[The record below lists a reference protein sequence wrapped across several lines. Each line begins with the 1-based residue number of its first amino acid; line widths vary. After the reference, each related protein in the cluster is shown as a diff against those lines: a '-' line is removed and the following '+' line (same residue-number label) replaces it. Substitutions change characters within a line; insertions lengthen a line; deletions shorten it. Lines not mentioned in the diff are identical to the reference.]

1 MIFYPSGLQIFDW
14 LYPNRATYCSIFV
27 TFTEIQLNGAPTSDK
42 SADLLAK
49 TSAADSNTNIQT
61 SPQRGDQQQQQ
72 QQQLH
77 SQLLHQQLPDV
88 AASAAAR
95 ASVTAASP
103 PHQPQQQPPK
113 AKLASPAAAAPEAPT
128 TQQVWPLTQHSSNS
142 CLILHNLLVKVFR
155 QMAQMNLADIEFFA

>member
-1 MIFYPSGLQIFDW
+1 MIFYPSGPQIFDW
-14 LYPNRATYCSIFV
+14 WYPNRVTTKQNNSSIFFV

-49 TSAADSNTNIQT
+49 TSAADSNMQT

-103 PHQPQQQPPK
+103 PHQPQQQQQPPK
-113 AKLASPAAAAPEAPT
+113 AKLASPAAAAAPEAPT

-142 CLILHNLLVKVFR
+142 YLILHNFDNYQKCFGKWP
-155 QMAQMNLADIEFFA
+155 I